1 MVADVGDPAVALFMD
16 RGLIGTPALQVAVAD
31 EIHVLHFRLLLSCGG
46 QSESR
51 DHPPQHQYGD
61 PCFTRATLARHK
73 LSFSESAANRRW
85 RGARLQNLSPN
96 STKSLFV
103 FSCVC
108 WLTGG

>member
-31 EIHVLHFRLLLSCGG
+31 EIHVLHFRLFLSCGR

-51 DHPPQHQYGD
+51 NHPPQHQYGD
-61 PCFTRATLARHK
+61 PYITRATLARHK

-85 RGARLQNLSPN
+85 RGARLQHFSLN

-103 FSCVC
+103 FRVYVGC
-108 WLTGG
+108 

>member
-31 EIHVLHFRLLLSCGG
+31 EIHVLHFRLFLSCGG

-85 RGARLQNLSPN
+85 RGARLQNLSPSFTN
-96 STKSLFV
+96 VSFR